1 MSLPEVK
8 YIYFHSFVNIIVN
21 NCKKTANFTVLS
33 YNSPLNA
40 VFKPIFSILQYWP
53 VFIYKLLRAWR
64 RWRVIR
70 REIDSEKT
78 PIVRKAFELY
88 ATGEYT
94 LKAVA
99 KILEQAGLRSY
110 KGNILNSKRFAFLA
124 KNGWRALASGGG
136 GACPPKL

>member
-1 MSLPEVK
+1 MKLK
-8 YIYFHSFVNIIVN
+8 WYGQGRIYIIVN

-40 VFKPIFSILQYWP
+40 VFKPIFSILQDWP

-64 RWRVIR
+64 RCVFVR
-70 REIDSEKT
+70 REIDSEMLRLCEK
-78 PIVRKAFELY
+78 RLNF
-88 ATGEYT
+88 TGEYT

-110 KGNILNSKRFAFLA
+110 KGNILNSKRFAFFA
-124 KNGWRALASGGG
+124 KNGWRAISSLAERGGVE
-136 GACPPKL
+136 PP

>member
-1 MSLPEVK
+1 MKLK
-8 YIYFHSFVNIIVN
+8 WYGQGRIYIIVN
-21 NCKKTANFTVLS
+21 NCKKTQKFTVLS

-40 VFKPIFSILQYWP
+40 VFKPIFSILQDWP

-64 RWRVIR
+64 RCVFVR
-70 REIDSEKT
+70 REIDSEKA
-78 PIVRKAFELY
+78 PIVRKIFELY

-110 KGNILNSKRFAFLA
+110 KGNMLNSKRLVFLA
-124 KNGWRALASGGG
+124 KNGWRAIS
-136 GACPPKL
+136 